1 MTKAQ
6 AAGLALLNVLA
17 CVVAAAISFQ
27 FTWKKW
33 WLPLLLVGG
42 VCALVSSLHLEFV
55 QRKLEESP
63 EKTKVTWAG
72 YVLFAVGILLAI
84 GAFRIQ

>member
-6 AAGLALLNVLA
+6 AVGLALINLLA
-17 CVVAAAISFQ
+17 CVVTAAASMQ
-27 FTWKKW
+27 FTWNKW

-42 VCALVSSLHLEFV
+42 VCALLSSFFLEFI

-63 EKTKVTWAG
+63 TRTAVTWTG
-72 YVLFAVGILLAI
+72 YVLFAVGILLAV
-84 GAFRIQ
+84 GAFRL